1 MTVKKPEELKQVT
14 EDMLAGLSA
23 TEELRKEIL
32 YRAASSMLEAE
43 DPGYRGKGE
52 KDTANRVKG
61 EKDTGNRVKGEKGW
75 LRFVPA
81 MCCCLAVLICASV
94 LIPKITETAKPDG
107 PGFVQQD
114 NMYDTES
121 EENSEESFP
130 VINDMV
136 AGNYVVSEEKP
147 VLASTKINTE
157 SMKVADR
164 DSKAGIFMNTVP
176 DAETAASGDL
186 QLAIADG
193 KFYRL
198 TGDQFDIGSLKP
210 DYEAGTVQF
219 TADSNELI
227 KNDIFNG
234 STFLKDGTK
243 LWFIE
248 GMNKSFVTAEYE
260 GKNIVFERVSIENKG
275 LLADEKF
282 EDIIPDFDHVVSI
295 EFSNRESI
303 TDAEKIREIGSLLKE
318 YATMEN
324 SGAASTGEQMIL
336 VMDNGIRYQFI
347 LDGERI
353 CSCGTWVC
361 PEFFEYLEK

>member
-23 TEELRKEIL
+23 TEELRKKIL
-32 YRAASSMLEAE
+32 YKAANSMLEAE
-43 DPGYRGKGE
+43 DGKPSQALRASSPKEG
-52 KDTANRVKG
+52 AR
-61 EKDTGNRVKGEKGW
+61 REKGW

-107 PGFVQQD
+107 SGFVQQD
-114 NMYDTES
+114 NMYDTDT
-121 EENSEESFP
+121 EESFP

-164 DSKAGIFMNTVP
+164 DPKAGIFLNAIP
-176 DAETAASGDL
+176 GGETAASAEL
-186 QLAIADG
+186 QLVAADG

-198 TGDQFDIGSLKP
+198 TGDVFEKGSLKLG
-210 DYEAGTVQF
+210 DEAGEVTYSGEY
-219 TADSNELI
+219 TDLLE
-227 KNDIFNG
+227 NDLACG
-234 STFLKDGTK
+234 STFLTDGTK
-243 LWFIE
+243 LMFIE
-248 GMNKSFVTAEYE
+248 GMNKSFVTAEYD
-260 GKNIVFERVSIENKG
+260 GKYIVFERVSVENRG
-275 LLADEKF
+275 LLSGEKL
-282 EDIIPDFDHVVSI
+282 EDIIPDFDHVIRI
-295 EFSNRESI
+295 EFSDREDI
-303 TDAEKIREIGSLLKE
+303 TDTDKIREIGNLLKE
-318 YATMEN
+318 YTTMEN
-324 SGAASTGEQMIL
+324 SGAVSSGDQMIL
-336 VMDNGIRYQFI
+336 VMDNQIRYQFI

-361 PEFFEYLEK
+361 PELFELIAE

>member
-23 TEELRKEIL
+23 TEELRKKIL
-32 YRAASSMLEAE
+32 YSAANSLLEQE
-43 DPGYRGKGE
+43 DPGYRGKG
-52 KDTANRVKG
+52 VKG
-61 EKDTGNRVKGEKGW
+61 TGNRVKGEKGW

-107 PGFVQQD
+107 SGFAQQD
-114 NMYDTES
+114 NTDT
-121 EENSEESFP
+121 EESFP

-164 DSKAGIFMNTVP
+164 DPKAGIFLNAIP
-176 DAETAASGDL
+176 GGETAASAEL
-186 QLAIADG
+186 QLVAADG

-198 TGDQFDIGSLKP
+198 TGDVFEKGSLKLG
-210 DYEAGTVQF
+210 DEAGEVTYSGEY
-219 TADSNELI
+219 TDLLE
-227 KNDIFNG
+227 NDLACG
-234 STFLKDGTK
+234 STFLTDGTK
-243 LWFIE
+243 LMFIE

-260 GKNIVFERVSIENKG
+260 EKNVVFERVSIENKG
-275 LLADEKF
+275 LLAGEKL
-282 EDIIPDFDHVVSI
+282 EDIIPDFDHVVTI

-303 TDAEKIREIGSLLKE
+303 TDAEKIREIGTLLKE

-324 SGAASTGEQMIL
+324 SGAVSTGDQMIL
-336 VMDNGIRYQFI
+336 IMDNGIRYQFI

-353 CSCGTWVC
+353 CSCGTWIC